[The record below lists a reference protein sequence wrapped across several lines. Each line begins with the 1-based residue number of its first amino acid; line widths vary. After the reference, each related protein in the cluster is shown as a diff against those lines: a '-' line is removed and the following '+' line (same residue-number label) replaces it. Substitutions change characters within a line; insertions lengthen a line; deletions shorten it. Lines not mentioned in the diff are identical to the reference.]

1 MRQLPLI
8 GIAIAAL
15 VAASVAFTA
24 PPRTVTV
31 TGKVRAV
38 TPAAINVAGT
48 ACVLAPIHPRSMMP
62 TIIRELDVGGQAQ
75 MTCVRANGKLT
86 VAKLVEKPAG
96 VIIVSGA
103 VTATTSSSVT
113 VRGVTCLVPGNRKKP
128 VLGMPTIIK
137 GAATVG
143 GLITMACT
151 QVGDRLTVSALA
163 ER

>member
-1 MRQLPLI
+1 MRHLQLV

-15 VAASVAFTA
+15 VAASVAFSA
-24 PPRTVTV
+24 SPRTVTV
-31 TGKVRAV
+31 TGKVRSV

-62 TIIRELDVGGQAQ
+62 TIIRELDVGSRAQ

-86 VAKLVEKPAG
+86 LAKLVEKPAG

-103 VTATTSSSVT
+103 VTATTSGSVT
-113 VRGVTCLVPGNRKKP
+113 VRGVTCLVPANRPKP
-128 VLGMPTIIK
+128 VLGVPTIIK
-137 GAATVG
+137 GATTVG
-143 GLITMACT
+143 GLVTMACV